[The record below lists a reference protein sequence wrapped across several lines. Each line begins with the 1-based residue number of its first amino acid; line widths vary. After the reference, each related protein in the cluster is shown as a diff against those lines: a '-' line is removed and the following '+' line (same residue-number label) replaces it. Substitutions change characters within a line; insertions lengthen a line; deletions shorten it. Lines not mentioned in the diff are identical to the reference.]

1 MTDLLTASHGAL
13 AAASCGGLLALRAW
27 HVGFALLAAVG
38 IDAAFWVGMSWQ
50 AETALEFGLPAAI
63 FIATANT
70 VGASPRTCMALALP
84 IVAVAAAAVGRG
96 YDLGA
101 SGVAWLLV
109 AANAYVAIVGTVL
122 LKIGSRR
129 TERVSTGLLGLVL
142 ATVAPAIVGWLLYAH
157 GHQLA
162 SAAWVDCLFFGAIV
176 VASVA
181 EWIRRRKS
189 SSCPSLPARF
199 STR

>member
-1 MTDLLTASHGAL
+1 MTDILTASHGAL

-38 IDAAFWVGMSWQ
+38 VDAAFWVGMSWQ
-50 AETALEFGLPAAI
+50 AETALEFALPTAI

-70 VGASPRTCMALALP
+70 VGAPPRIITALALP
-84 IVAVAAAAVGRG
+84 IIAVAAAAVGRG
-96 YDLGA
+96 HELGP

-109 AANAYVAIVGTVL
+109 AANAYVAIAGTVL
-122 LKIGSRR
+122 LKLGSRQ

-142 ATVAPAIVGWLLYAH
+142 ATVAPAIVGWSLYAH
-157 GHQLA
+157 GHQPVA
-162 SAAWVDCLFFGAIV
+162 AAWVDCLFFVAIV
-176 VASVA
+176 VASMT

-189 SSCPSLPARF
+189 FSCPSQLARF